1 VAHQGQDF
9 GKEATMNVRPGSKN
23 VWLWLTAPIGVLLA
37 IAAGGGLFAS
47 GLYHDNDNL
56 LAQAIGQ
63 DLVSLV
69 VVLPALLVSAWRA
82 RRGSTGAWLVWLGG
96 MGYLVYS
103 YVTYA
108 FAIRYN
114 ALFLVYVALLG
125 CSLYALIGG
134 LAATDQAGI
143 QAYFTSRTPVR
154 GVSLYLA
161 VVVALFYL
169 KWLSEIVP
177 ALLAGAIPQSVTD
190 TGTPTNVV
198 YVVDMAWLLPA
209 LAIAAATLW
218 RKQALGYTLAGA
230 LLTHLL
236 LLLLAVFSMAFFQA
250 RQGQSEAVA
259 GLVLFGALSAATLG
273 MLVWYLRGLKASSI
287 RRTGAVAI
295 GQA

>member
-1 VAHQGQDF
+1 
-9 GKEATMNVRPGSKN
+9 MNIPAANKN
-23 VWLWLTAPIGVLLA
+23 AWFWLTAPCAGLLA
-37 IAAGGGLFAS
+37 IAAGAGLFAR
-47 GLYHDNDNL
+47 GLYRDNDNL

-69 VVLPALLVSAWRA
+69 VVLPALIASAWGA
-82 RRGSTGAWLVWLGG
+82 RRGSPGAWLVWLGA

-114 ALFLVYVALLG
+114 TLFLVYVALLG
-125 CSLYALIGG
+125 CSVYALIGG

-143 QAYFTSRTPVR
+143 RARFTPRTPVR

-161 VVVALFYL
+161 VVVVLFYL

-177 ALLAGAIPQSVTD
+177 ALLAGAVPQSVTD

-209 LAIAAATLW
+209 LAIAAALLW
-218 RKQALGYTLAGA
+218 RRQALGYTLAGA

-236 LLLLAVFSMAFFQA
+236 LLLLAIVSMALFQVW
-250 RQGQSEAVA
+250 QGQAEAVGGVA
-259 GLVLFGALSAATLG
+259 LFGVLSAATLG
-273 MLVWYLRGLKASSI
+273 MLLWYLRGLAAASI
-287 RRTGAVAI
+287 RPAAKVAVGHA
-295 GQA
+295 

>member
-1 VAHQGQDF
+1 VAHRLQDF
-9 GKEATMNVRPGSKN
+9 GKEVAMNVPTGSKN
-23 VWLWLTAPIGVLLA
+23 AWLWLTVPIAVLLA
-37 IAAGGGLFAS
+37 VAAGGGLFVS

-56 LAQAIGQ
+56 LAQALGQ

-69 VVLPALLVSAWRA
+69 VVLPALMVSAWRA

-96 MGYLVYS
+96 IGYLVYS

-143 QAYFTSRTPVR
+143 QAHFTPSTPVR

-161 VVVALFYL
+161 VVVVLFYL
-169 KWLSEIVP
+169 KWLSEIGP
-177 ALLAGAIPQSVTD
+177 ALLTGTVPQSVID

-209 LAIAAATLW
+209 LAIAAVMLW

-230 LLTHLL
+230 LLTLL
-236 LLLLAVFSMAFFQA
+236 LLLVLAILSMALFQV

-273 MLVWYLRGLKASSI
+273 MLAWYLRGLKASSI
-287 RRTGAVAI
+287 RRARTVAA
-295 GQA
+295 GHA